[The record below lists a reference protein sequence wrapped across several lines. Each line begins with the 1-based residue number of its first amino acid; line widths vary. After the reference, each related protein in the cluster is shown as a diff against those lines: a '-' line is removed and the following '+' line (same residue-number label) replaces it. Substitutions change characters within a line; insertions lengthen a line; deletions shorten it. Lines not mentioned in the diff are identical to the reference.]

1 MPSVCV
7 VAKKC
12 GGCQYT
18 GVPYPE
24 QLDKKQKS
32 EEALLSIY
40 GRVDRIIGM
49 RYPCFYRNKVTAAF
63 GKDRKGNIICGTYQE
78 GSHYIVQVDKCLI
91 EDEKCQEIIRTIRTL
106 LKNFKM
112 EPFNEDTGKGLLR
125 HVLVRRGIKTGEV
138 MVVLVLGTHIFPSGN
153 NFVKELL
160 KLHPEISTVVVNIND
175 RKTSMVL
182 GEREK
187 VSYGKGYITDEL
199 CGCRFRIS
207 PSSFYQIN
215 PVQTEVLYNK
225 AIEFAGLTGKESVI
239 DAYCG
244 IGTIGMVAAKH
255 AKNVIGIELNGN
267 AVRDARMNAK
277 ENKIDNIEFFRG
289 DAGDFMVKMA
299 AEGAKAD
306 VVFMDP
312 PRAGSDE
319 AFLSSVAK
327 LAPKKLVYISCNPMT
342 LARDLGYI
350 TENGYEVKKIQP
362 VDMFPFTDHCETVV
376 LLVHKGAKTFDKK
389 PAGKKPFDKKPAGK
403 KPFDKKTFDKKP
415 QNKYV
420 KDNKNAVN
428 KNKGFKPKNGK

>member
-7 VAKKC
+7 AYKKC

-24 QLDKKQKS
+24 QLEMKQKN
-32 EEALLSIY
+32 EEALLGRF
-40 GRVDRIIGM
+40 GRVERILGM

-63 GKDRKGNIICGTYQE
+63 GKDKKGNIICGTYQE
-78 GSHYIVQVDKCLI
+78 GTHYIVQVEKCLI
-91 EDEKCQEIIRTIRTL
+91 EDEKCQEIIRTIKSL
-106 LKNFKM
+106 LKGFKM

-125 HVLVRRGIKTGEV
+125 HVLVRRGIKTGEI

-160 KLHPEISTVVVNIND
+160 KRHPEISTVVVNINE

-187 VSYGKGYITDEL
+187 ISYGKGYITDEL

-215 PVQTEVLYNK
+215 PAQTEVLYNK
-225 AIEFAGLTGKESVI
+225 AVEFAGLTGKESVI

-255 AKNVIGIELNGN
+255 AKNVIGVELNSA
-267 AVRDARMNAK
+267 AVRDARINAK
-277 ENKIDNIEFFRG
+277 ENKIENIEFFRG
-289 DAGDFMVKMA
+289 DAGDFMMKMA
-299 AEGAKAD
+299 AGKEKAD

-312 PRAGSDE
+312 PRAGSTE
-319 AFLSSVAK
+319 EFLTAVK
-327 LAPKKLVYISCNPMT
+327 TLGPKKVVYVSCNPAT
-342 LARDLGYI
+342 LARDLEFI
-350 TENGYEVKKIQP
+350 TRNGYEVKKIQP

-376 LLVHKGAKTFDKK
+376 LLTAKE
-389 PAGKKPFDKKPAGK
+389 KKPFEKKTYDKKG
-403 KPFDKKTFDKKP
+403 FDKKP
-415 QNKYV
+415 QSRKTDYR
-420 KDNKNAVN
+420 KKR
-428 KNKGFKPKNGK
+428 

>member
-7 VAKKC
+7 VARKC

-24 QLDKKQKS
+24 QLSKKQES
-32 EEALLSIY
+32 EEMLL
-40 GRVDRIIGM
+40 GRFGKVERIIGM
-49 RYPCFYRNKVTAAF
+49 KYPCFYRNKVTAAF
-63 GKDRKGNIICGTYQE
+63 GKDKKGNILCGTYQE
-78 GSHYIVQVDKCLI
+78 GTHYIVQVEKCLI
-91 EDEKCQEIIRTIRTL
+91 EDEKCQEIIRTVKKL
-106 LKNFKM
+106 LKSFKM

-160 KLHPEISTVVVNIND
+160 KLHPEITTVVVNIND

-187 VSYGKGYITDEL
+187 ISYGKGYITDEL

-215 PVQTEVLYNK
+215 PLQTEILYNK

-277 ENKIDNIEFFRG
+277 ENGIKNIEFFRG

-327 LAPKKLVYISCNPMT
+327 LSPKKLVYISCNPAT
-342 LARDLGYI
+342 LARDLEFI
-350 TENGYEVKKIQP
+350 TENGYDVRKIQP

-376 LLVHKGAKTFDKK
+376 LLTKSGKK
-389 PAGKKPFDKKPAGK
+389 EDFKKPFKKDFEKKPMNK
-403 KPFDKKTFDKKP
+403 KPDYRKKR
-415 QNKYV
+415 
-420 KDNKNAVN
+420 
-428 KNKGFKPKNGK
+428 

>member
-7 VAKKC
+7 AYKKC

-24 QLDKKQKS
+24 QLEMKQKN
-32 EEALLSIY
+32 EEALLGRF
-40 GRVDRIIGM
+40 GRVERILGM

-63 GKDRKGNIICGTYQE
+63 GKDKKGNIICGTYQE
-78 GSHYIVQVDKCLI
+78 GTHYIVQVEKCLI
-91 EDEKCQEIIRTIRTL
+91 EDEKCQEIIRTIKSL
-106 LKNFKM
+106 LKGFKM

-125 HVLVRRGIKTGEV
+125 HVLVRRGIKTGEI

-160 KLHPEISTVVVNIND
+160 KRHPEISTVVVNINE

-187 VSYGKGYITDEL
+187 ISYGKGYITDEL

-215 PVQTEVLYNK
+215 PAQTEVLYNK
-225 AIEFAGLTGKESVI
+225 AVEFAGLTGEESVI

-255 AKNVIGIELNGN
+255 AKNVISVELNSA
-267 AVRDARMNAK
+267 AVRDARINAK
-277 ENKIDNIEFFRG
+277 ENKIENIEFFRG
-289 DAGDFMVKMA
+289 DAGDFMMKMA
-299 AEGAKAD
+299 AGKEKAD

-312 PRAGSDE
+312 PRAGSTE
-319 AFLSSVAK
+319 EFLTAVK
-327 LAPKKLVYISCNPMT
+327 TLGPKKVVYVSCNPAT
-342 LARDLGYI
+342 LARDLEFI
-350 TENGYEVKKIQP
+350 TRNGYEVKKIQP

-376 LLVHKGAKTFDKK
+376 LLTAKE
-389 PAGKKPFDKKPAGK
+389 KKPFEKKTYDKKG
-403 KPFDKKTFDKKP
+403 FDKKP
-415 QNKYV
+415 QSRKTDYR
-420 KDNKNAVN
+420 KKR
-428 KNKGFKPKNGK
+428 

>member
-32 EEALLSIY
+32 EEILL
-40 GRVDRIIGM
+40 GRFGKVDRILGM

-78 GSHYIVQVDKCLI
+78 GTHYIVQVDKCLI
-91 EDEKCQEIIRTIRTL
+91 EDEKCQEIIRSVRTL
-106 LKNFKM
+106 LKGFKM

-125 HVLVRRGIKTGEV
+125 HVLVRRAIKTGEI

-160 KLHPEISTVVVNIND
+160 KLHPEISTVVININD

-187 VSYGKGYITDEL
+187 VSFGKGYITDEL

-207 PSSFYQIN
+207 PNSFYQVN
-215 PVQTEVLYNK
+215 PLQTEVLYNK

-255 AKNVIGIELNGN
+255 AKNVIGVELNGN

-277 ENKIDNIEFFRG
+277 ENKINNIEFFRG
-289 DAGDFMVKMA
+289 DAGEFMVKMA

-312 PRAGSDE
+312 PRAGSTE
-319 AFLSSVAK
+319 EFLSSVAE
-327 LAPKKLVYISCNPMT
+327 LAPKKLVYISCNPAT
-342 LARDLGYI
+342 LARDLEFI
-350 TENGYEVKKIQP
+350 TANGYAVKKIQP

-376 LLVHKGAKTFDKK
+376 LLTATGTKK
-389 PAGKKPFDKKPAGK
+389 PEKRGFEK
-403 KPFDKKTFDKKP
+403 
-415 QNKYV
+415 
-420 KDNKNAVN
+420 KNAY
-428 KNKGFKPKNGK
+428 KKYKSKK

>member
-63 GKDRKGNIICGTYQE
+63 GKDKKGNIICGTYQE

-160 KLHPEISTVVVNIND
+160 KLHPEITTVVVNIND

-187 VSYGKGYITDEL
+187 ISYGKGYITDEL

-215 PVQTEVLYNK
+215 PTQTEVLYNK

-277 ENKIDNIEFFRG
+277 ENGIKNIEFFRG

-376 LLVHKGAKTFDKK
+376 LLTAKEKKAFVKK
-389 PAGKKPFDKKPAGK
+389 PEVKKSFDK
-403 KPFDKKTFDKKP
+403 KPFDKKTPYKGERE
-415 QNKYV
+415 NR
-420 KDNKNAVN
+420 NTGN
-428 KNKGFKPKNGK
+428 KNKVFKSKNH

>member
-12 GGCQYT
+12 GGCRYT
-18 GVPYPE
+18 GMPYPE
-24 QLDKKQKS
+24 QLEIKQKN
-32 EEALLSIY
+32 EEELL
-40 GRVDRIIGM
+40 GRFGKVDRILGM

-63 GKDRKGNIICGTYQE
+63 GKDKKGNIICGTYSE
-78 GSHYIVQVDKCLI
+78 GTHYIVQVDKCLI
-91 EDEKCQEIIRTIRTL
+91 EDEKCQEIIRTVKSL
-106 LKNFKM
+106 LKGFKM

-125 HVLVRRGIKTGEV
+125 HVLVRRGIKTGEI
-138 MVVLVLGTHIFPSGN
+138 MVVLVLGTHMFPSGN

-160 KLHPEISTVVVNIND
+160 KLHPEISTVVININD
-175 RKTSMVL
+175 KRTSMVL

-215 PVQTEVLYNK
+215 PLQTEVLYNK

-255 AKNVIGIELNGN
+255 AKNVIGVELNGN

-277 ENKIDNIEFFRG
+277 ENKIENIEFFKG
-289 DAGDFMVKMA
+289 DAGDFMVKLA
-299 AEGAKAD
+299 SQGEKAD

-312 PRAGSDE
+312 PRAGSTE
-319 AFLSSVAK
+319 EFLIAVK
-327 LAPKKLVYISCNPMT
+327 TLAPKKLVYVSCNPVT
-342 LARDLGYI
+342 LSRDLEFI
-350 TENGYEVKKIQP
+350 TKNGYEVKKIQP

-376 LLVHKGAKTFDKK
+376 LLVRKENKTFDKK
-389 PAGKKPFDKKPAGK
+389 GFDKKTFEK
-403 KPFDKKTFDKKP
+403 KSFDKKTFDKK
-415 QNKYV
+415 QT
-420 KDNKNAVN
+420 NKNS
-428 KNKGFKPKNGK
+428 KNGKKDFSKKPKNT

>member
-7 VAKKC
+7 AYKKC

-24 QLDKKQKS
+24 QLEMKQKN
-32 EEALLSIY
+32 EEALLGRF
-40 GRVDRIIGM
+40 GRVERILGM

-63 GKDRKGNIICGTYQE
+63 GKDKKGNIICGTYQE
-78 GSHYIVQVDKCLI
+78 GTHYIVQVEKCLI
-91 EDEKCQEIIRTIRTL
+91 EDEKCQEIIRTIKSL
-106 LKNFKM
+106 LKGFKM

-125 HVLVRRGIKTGEV
+125 HVLVRRGIKTGEI

-153 NFVKELL
+153 NFVKELI
-160 KLHPEISTVVVNIND
+160 KRHPEISTVVVNINE

-187 VSYGKGYITDEL
+187 ISYGKGYITDEL

-215 PVQTEVLYNK
+215 PAQTEVLYNK
-225 AIEFAGLTGKESVI
+225 AVEFAGLTGKESVI

-255 AKNVIGIELNGN
+255 AKNVIGVELNYA
-267 AVRDARMNAK
+267 AVRDARINAK
-277 ENKIDNIEFFRG
+277 ENKIENIEFFRG
-289 DAGDFMVKMA
+289 DAGDFMMKMA
-299 AEGAKAD
+299 AGKEKAD

-312 PRAGSDE
+312 PRAGSTE
-319 AFLSSVAK
+319 EFLTAVK
-327 LAPKKLVYISCNPMT
+327 TLGPKKVVYVSCNPAT
-342 LARDLGYI
+342 LARDLEFI
-350 TENGYEVKKIQP
+350 TKNGYEVKKIQP

-376 LLVHKGAKTFDKK
+376 LLTAKE
-389 PAGKKPFDKKPAGK
+389 KKPFEKKTYDKKG
-403 KPFDKKTFDKKP
+403 FDKKP
-415 QNKYV
+415 QSRKTDYR
-420 KDNKNAVN
+420 KKR
-428 KNKGFKPKNGK
+428 

>member
-1 MPSVCV
+1 MKKELCHAIITLSKTKGCVFMPSVCV
-7 VAKKC
+7 AYKKC

-24 QLDKKQKS
+24 QLEMKQKN
-32 EEALLSIY
+32 EEALLGRF
-40 GRVDRIIGM
+40 GRVERILGM

-63 GKDRKGNIICGTYQE
+63 GKDKKGNIICGTYQE
-78 GSHYIVQVDKCLI
+78 GTHYIVQVEKCLI
-91 EDEKCQEIIRTIRTL
+91 EDEKCQEIIRTIKSL
-106 LKNFKM
+106 LKGFKM

-125 HVLVRRGIKTGEV
+125 HVLVRRGIKTGEI

-160 KLHPEISTVVVNIND
+160 KRHPEISTVVVNINE

-187 VSYGKGYITDEL
+187 ISYGKGYITDEL

-225 AIEFAGLTGKESVI
+225 AVEFAGLTGEESVI

-255 AKNVIGIELNGN
+255 AKNVIGVELNSA
-267 AVRDARMNAK
+267 AVRDARINAK
-277 ENKIDNIEFFRG
+277 ENKIENIEFFRG
-289 DAGDFMVKMA
+289 DAGDFMMKMA
-299 AEGAKAD
+299 AGKEKAD

-312 PRAGSDE
+312 PRAGSTE
-319 AFLSSVAK
+319 EFLAAVK
-327 LAPKKLVYISCNPMT
+327 TLGPKKVVYVSCNPAT
-342 LARDLGYI
+342 LARDLEFI
-350 TENGYEVKKIQP
+350 TKNGYEVKKIQP

-376 LLVHKGAKTFDKK
+376 LLTAKE
-389 PAGKKPFDKKPAGK
+389 KKPFEKKTYDKKG
-403 KPFDKKTFDKKP
+403 FDKKP
-415 QNKYV
+415 QSRKTDYR
-420 KDNKNAVN
+420 KKR
-428 KNKGFKPKNGK
+428 

>member
-63 GKDRKGNIICGTYQE
+63 GKDKKGNIICGTYQE

-91 EDEKCQEIIRTIRTL
+91 EDEKCQEIIRTVRTL
-106 LKNFKM
+106 LRNFKM

-125 HVLVRRGIKTGEV
+125 HVLVRRGIKTGEI

-160 KLHPEISTVVVNIND
+160 KLHPEITTVVVNIND

-187 VSYGKGYITDEL
+187 ISCGKGYITDEL

-215 PVQTEVLYNK
+215 PTQTEVLYNK
-225 AIEFAGLTGKESVI
+225 AIEFAGFTGKESVI

-277 ENKIDNIEFFRG
+277 ENGIKNIEFFRG

-327 LAPKKLVYISCNPMT
+327 LAPKKLVYISCNPLT

-376 LLVHKGAKTFDKK
+376 LLTAKEKKSSGKK
-389 PAGKKPFDKKPAGK
+389 PEGKKSFDKKPFDKKSLYKDERVSKGAG
-403 KPFDKKTFDKKP
+403 
-415 QNKYV
+415 
-420 KDNKNAVN
+420 N
-428 KNKGFKPKNGK
+428 KNKGFKSKKP

>member
-7 VAKKC
+7 VARKC

-24 QLDKKQKS
+24 QLSKKQES
-32 EEALLSIY
+32 EEILL
-40 GRVDRIIGM
+40 GRFGKVERIIGM
-49 RYPCFYRNKVTAAF
+49 KYPCFYRNKVTAAY
-63 GKDRKGNIICGTYQE
+63 GKDKKGNIICGTYQE
-78 GSHYIVQVDKCLI
+78 GTHYIVQVDKCLI
-91 EDEKCQEIIRTIRTL
+91 EDEKCQEIIRTVKKL
-106 LKNFKM
+106 LKGFKM

-160 KLHPEISTVVVNIND
+160 KLHPEITTVVININD

-182 GEREK
+182 GDREK

-215 PVQTEVLYNK
+215 PLQTEVLYNK

-277 ENKIDNIEFFRG
+277 ENGIRNIEFFRG

-319 AFLSSVAK
+319 AFLSSVAE
-327 LAPKKLVYISCNPMT
+327 LSPKKLVYISCNPAT
-342 LARDLGYI
+342 LARDLEFI
-350 TENGYEVKKIQP
+350 TENGYAVKKIQP

-376 LLVHKGAKTFDKK
+376 LLTKVGKKEPFKKQSKDFSKKNFGEK
-389 PAGKKPFDKKPAGK
+389 PAYKKPFKKK
-403 KPFDKKTFDKKP
+403 
-415 QNKYV
+415 
-420 KDNKNAVN
+420 
-428 KNKGFKPKNGK
+428 

>member
-7 VAKKC
+7 VSKKC

-18 GVPYPE
+18 GTPYPE
-24 QLDKKQKS
+24 QLLEKQKR
-32 EEALLSIY
+32 EEALL
-40 GRVDRIIGM
+40 GRFGKVERIIGM
-49 RYPCFYRNKVTAAF
+49 KYPCFYRNKVNSAF
-63 GKDRKGNIICGTYQE
+63 GKDKKGNIICGTYQV
-78 GSHYIVQVDKCLI
+78 GTHYIVQVDKCLI
-91 EDEKCQEIIRTIRTL
+91 EDEKCQEIIRSVKSL
-106 LKNFKM
+106 LKGFKM

-125 HVLVRRGIKTGEV
+125 HVMVRRGIKTGEI
-138 MVVLVLGTHIFPSGN
+138 MVVLVLGTHVFPSGN

-160 KLHPEISTVVVNIND
+160 KLHPEITTVVVNINEK
-175 RKTSMVL
+175 KTSMVL

-187 VSYGKGYITDEL
+187 VSYGKGYICDEL

-225 AIEFAGLTGKESVI
+225 AIEFAGLSGREKVI

-244 IGTIGMVAAKH
+244 IGTIGMVAAKK
-255 AKNVIGIELNGN
+255 AKSVIGIELNGE

-299 AEGAKAD
+299 AEKAKAD

-319 AFLSSVAK
+319 AFLSSVAT
-327 LAPKKLVYISCNPMT
+327 LGPEKLVYISCNPAT
-342 LARDLGYI
+342 LARDLEFI

-376 LLVHKGAKTFDKK
+376 LLTKAEKKAFSKNRTGRKNEKIDNYRFDDRRGAGNYGQRRSKK
-389 PAGKKPFDKKPAGK
+389 
-403 KPFDKKTFDKKP
+403 
-415 QNKYV
+415 
-420 KDNKNAVN
+420 
-428 KNKGFKPKNGK
+428 